1 MQYIYI
7 YTYCYY
13 IVFLHALVFISC
25 SAALPDGHRSCCVQR
40 ANVFQAGTVGVHRS
54 CRSPNCGM
62 VPYGSL
68 MSPRSARGGLESPN
82 WGKNTFVTGNIA
94 FDCCCVHQH
103 MLLDPDALE
112 TASLVPVHLS
122 RLCPGNPFP
131 LELLSPNSR
140 PQMVVSCFSMSLLP
154 VWWSPSPSRIP
165 AGPEFP
171 LPYVA

>member
-13 IVFLHALVFISC
+13 IVFLHALLFISC

-40 ANVFQAGTVGVHRS
+40 ANVFQAGTVGVHRC

-82 WGKNTFVTGNIA
+82 WRKTHIC
-94 FDCCCVHQH
+94 DRQH
-103 MLLDPDALE
+103 
-112 TASLVPVHLS
+112 
-122 RLCPGNPFP
+122 
-131 LELLSPNSR
+131 
-140 PQMVVSCFSMSLLP
+140 CF
-154 VWWSPSPSRIP
+154 
-165 AGPEFP
+165 
-171 LPYVA
+171 